1 MTTVAPV
8 AVGATAEERDE
19 PFRVAQALR
28 TYAPLLAAA
37 LVCAVAA
44 SLVAPYPVGIFHDDG
59 VYLVLAKSIAS
70 GNGYRYLHLPGSPI
84 AAHYP
89 PAYPL
94 LLALLWTLAP
104 HFPGNLT
111 IILLANAALLG
122 LVAWGCARF
131 LIRHLEWPPF
141 AATGFA
147 LVATLSLPLI
157 QLTTLVL
164 SEITFLG
171 LLLLVL
177 TYAERVTGNG
187 ERGTGDG
194 ALPAQSSPFPVP
206 RAPSP
211 VQDLLLGACAGG
223 MALVRAH
230 GAVLVVALAIV
241 FALRRQWR
249 RVGLSV
255 ASAAIVM
262 APWQLWV
269 TIHDA
274 ALPATLRGSYGSYT
288 TWFVSGLTEGGLP
301 FVWHT
306 IALNASEA
314 AGILVDR
321 FAPWNAGVLRL
332 IPLTVALA
340 LIALGAVRLWRRT
353 PVTVAFIL
361 AYFAVTLIW
370 PYTPWRF
377 IWGIWPLV
385 LLLVVEGGSTVV
397 RWQPTLRPMQFV
409 RRGLFAA
416 LALVGLGLARAEVLA
431 YRDRAWASPVREA
444 TRSIAPAMR
453 WISQGTNAHDLVVVD
468 AEALVYLFTARPSM
482 PPVAFTAAEYV
493 KPRDQQADI
502 AALGE
507 LVRRFPVSYVV
518 TVVPSTI
525 AAARALE
532 HPTSPGAPA
541 LREVEAVPGVAVF
554 SVVRPGISDP
564 ELPRQ

>member
-1 MTTVAPV
+1 MSTAASV
-8 AVGATAEERDE
+8 AVGAAAEARDE

-84 AAHYP
+84 ATHYP

-94 LLALLWTLAP
+94 LLAALWTLAP
-104 HFPGNLT
+104 RFPGNLT

-131 LIRHLEWPPF
+131 LIRRLEWQPF
-141 AATGFA
+141 AATAFA

-171 LLLLVL
+171 LLFLVL
-177 TYAERVTGNG
+177 TRAERLTGNG
-187 ERGTGDG
+187 
-194 ALPAQSSPFPVP
+194 ALRSPSAVP
-206 RAPSP
+206 RSP
-211 VQDLLLGACAGG
+211 IQDLLLGASVGG
-223 MALVRAH
+223 LTLVRAH
-230 GAVLVVALAIV
+230 GIVLVAAIALV
-241 FALRRQWR
+241 FGLRREWR

-255 ASAAIVM
+255 AGAVIVL

-269 TIHDA
+269 SLHDA

-288 TWFVSGLTEGGLP
+288 AWLFMGMTEGGLP

-306 IALNASEA
+306 IARNAGEA
-314 AGILVDR
+314 AGILADR
-321 FAPWNAGVLRL
+321 FAPWNLGILRL
-332 IPLTVALA
+332 IPLTFALA
-340 LIALGAVRLWRRT
+340 LFGVGVTRLWRRT
-353 PVTVAFIL
+353 PVTVAFL
-361 AYFAVTLIW
+361 LGYFGVTLIW

-385 LLLVVEGGSTVV
+385 LLLGVEGGAAIV
-397 RWQPTLRPMQFV
+397 RWQPRQRPMQFV
-409 RRGLFAA
+409 RHGLFVVLGV
-416 LALVGLGLARAEVLA
+416 LALGVARAEVLA
-431 YRDRAWASPVREA
+431 YRDRAWASPIRDA

-453 WISQGTNAHDLVVVD
+453 WISQNTSPHDLVIAD

-493 KPRDQQADI
+493 APRNHQADV

-507 LVRRFPVSYVV
+507 LVRRFPVRYVV

-532 HPTSPGAPA
+532 NAASPRAVT
-541 LREVEAVPGVAVF
+541 LRQLEAVPGVAVF
-554 SVVRPGISDP
+554 SVVRPEVETD
-564 ELPRQ
+564 R